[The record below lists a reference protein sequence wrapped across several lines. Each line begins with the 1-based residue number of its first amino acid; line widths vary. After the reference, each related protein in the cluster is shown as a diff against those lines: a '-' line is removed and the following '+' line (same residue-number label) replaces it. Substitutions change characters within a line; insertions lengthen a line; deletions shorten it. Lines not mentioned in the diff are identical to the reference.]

1 MPGSGTAHA
10 ACTVSVCAV
19 IRTTARN
26 VGGRLRTRIRTDA
39 EANAHGDFE
48 QLLGAFLALGGLIWL
63 VVYAVGF

>member
-1 MPGSGTAHA
+1 MTLRLAEPGAETGYQAGQQL
-10 ACTVSVCAV
+10 TVY
-19 IRTTARN
+19 